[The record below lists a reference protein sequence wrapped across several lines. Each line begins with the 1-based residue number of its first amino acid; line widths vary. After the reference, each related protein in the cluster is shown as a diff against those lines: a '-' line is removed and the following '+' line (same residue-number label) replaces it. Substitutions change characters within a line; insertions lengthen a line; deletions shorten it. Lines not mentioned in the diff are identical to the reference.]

1 MTLVS
6 LKFVGFIWVASGIS
20 SVLYG
25 QDSNVEMFKSV
36 SGEQIVFSNFVVY
49 LHSLLNVSAMESHS
63 TETPEDC
70 QDLCL
75 LTPHCFSINVAI
87 HSNSEN
93 RRLCQLLSTN
103 KEGQSEH
110 FVPSNYFNHF
120 TTVVSIFIFWKDCLM
135 QAFFLNTGISIEIQ
149 NSVFFHILFSDK
161 TKLCIFSLTFL
172 RQQTFHF

>member
-6 LKFVGFIWVASGIS
+6 LKFVGLIWVASGIS
-20 SVLYG
+20 SVFHG
-25 QDSNVEMFKSV
+25 QDSNVEMFKFV

-49 LHSLLNVSAMESHS
+49 LNSLLNVSAMESHS

-103 KEGQSEH
+103 KEGKSEH

-120 TTVVSIFIFWKDCLM
+120 TTVVSIFIF
-135 QAFFLNTGISIEIQ
+135 
-149 NSVFFHILFSDK
+149 
-161 TKLCIFSLTFL
+161 
-172 RQQTFHF
+172 